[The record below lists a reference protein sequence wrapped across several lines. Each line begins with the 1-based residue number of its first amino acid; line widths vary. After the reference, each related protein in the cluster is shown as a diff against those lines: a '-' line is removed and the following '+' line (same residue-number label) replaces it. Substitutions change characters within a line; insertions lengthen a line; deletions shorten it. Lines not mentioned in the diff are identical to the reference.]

1 MCLVHYVHYERHM
14 GYNMNN
20 QINLQLHYST
30 IFLQIKIK
38 WNFYVLGKFRFLEL
52 RDLTQVNIFFYFENY
67 RDEQMDVYRLSMKYL
82 RY

>member
-14 GYNMNN
+14 GYNMD
-20 QINLQLHYST
+20 NLP
-30 IFLQIKIK
+30 FKKIKIK

-67 RDEQMDVYRLSMKYL
+67 RDEQMDVYRLFMEYL